1 MGKERFIPSPFG
13 ELILSDTDKV
23 ALKDFAY
30 SFFEA
35 QVAKYEDFITD
46 EGFRVNERDW
56 KYMKSKE
63 GSRVYVERNPMVRES
78 QMGSKAT
85 DYPALLLTGTS
96 WGTIED
102 WDMIKA
108 LVVPSMATG
117 YLTVLKYA
125 HCSEMKKIT
134 WLLRK
139 RHAALKEFGRTQQP
153 PVCVTCTAS
162 ISRIRSDVRKS
173 QGHSCKLC
181 GGYLCRSCRVPRR
194 VAIVGIAGFLD
205 QHKVTFCGRCLQ
217 QVRQMSPLEIAKEY
231 ATGLGKQTIS
241 FASIDSSLSSSMSD

>member
-117 YLTVLKYA
+117 YLTVLK
-125 HCSEMKKIT
+125 
-134 WLLRK
+134 
-139 RHAALKEFGRTQQP
+139 
-153 PVCVTCTAS
+153 
-162 ISRIRSDVRKS
+162 
-173 QGHSCKLC
+173 
-181 GGYLCRSCRVPRR
+181 